1 MSRLCTR
8 ASAVT
13 TLFFFSLPDIWP
25 RSATL
30 PTRHQNRKRLHTSR
44 LRSFFS
50 FFFPTLFMW
59 CIMQVS
65 SPTFMG
71 LNMNM
76 TLDTLTPPLRV
87 LPGHFFWLVFFFSF
101 YFGFSFSFSRLEIL
115 VSRSSPGIRC
125 KSLISCHRNRQR
137 VREIESN
144 CLTKSKPKKRKLPE
158 RPRTVIRMIISY
170 STIAPLMM
178 MSPIVK
184 ACLCT

>member
-13 TLFFFSLPDIWP
+13 TLFFFLYQTSGHARLLSQQDTKTENVYTPLASVPSSL
-25 RSATL
+25 
-30 PTRHQNRKRLHTSR
+30 
-44 LRSFFS
+44 

>member
-1 MSRLCTR
+1 MQSRL
-8 ASAVT
+8 
-13 TLFFFSLPDIWP
+13 FFSLPDIWP

-30 PTRHQNRKRLHTSR
+30 PTRHLNRKRLHTSR

-50 FFFPTLFMW
+50 FSQLCLCDVLCKFHHPPSWVSTWTWLSIRSPHPCQYYLSIFSDLF
-59 CIMQVS
+59 S
-65 SPTFMG
+65 S
-71 LNMNM
+71 
-76 TLDTLTPPLRV
+76 
-87 LPGHFFWLVFFFSF
+87 FFWIWFFR
-101 YFGFSFSFSRLEIL
+101 FSRLEIL

-144 CLTKSKPKKRKLPE
+144 CLTKSKPKKGKSPE

>member
-13 TLFFFSLPDIWP
+13 TLFLFFFTRHL
-25 RSATL
+25 ATL
-30 PTRHQNRKRLHTSR
+30 GYSPNKTPKPKTSTH
-44 LRSFFS
+44 LSPPFLLL